1 MHPKVTKHQ
10 PNNPWKFH
18 SYWPNHS
25 KVNQH
30 FPKLIITL
38 TTQPLGSIR
47 GASNQKT
54 KICISKNE
62 ILGGVCFIKNW
73 QILIKMPPLRCPHPC
88 NPEIGPQ
95 PQNQKS
101 ALPRLFGLTTAFQ
114 NGMTLLGSTND
125 HVPAPLQGK
134 GQGAGKGLPGGGLG
148 ESTTHPKVMQTNL
161 ASTENFVQIRSPI

>member
-1 MHPKVTKHQ
+1 MFYKE
-10 PNNPWKFH
+10 
-18 SYWPNHS
+18 
-25 KVNQH
+25 
-30 FPKLIITL
+30 L
-38 TTQPLGSIR
+38 TNSH
-47 GASNQKT
+47 
-54 KICISKNE
+54 KNA
-62 ILGGVCFIKNW
+62 
-73 QILIKMPPLRCPHPC
+73 PPLRCPHPC

-125 HVPAPLQGK
+125 HLPAPLQGK

-161 ASTENFVQIRSPI
+161 ASTENFVQICSPI